1 MHENATATSFLE
13 QPTMLT
19 ETRAICTGRVDLA
32 PPAIITHDFSSDFD
46 L

>member
-13 QPTMLT
+13 QPMLT
-19 ETRAICTGRVDLA
+19 ETRAICTGRDDLV
-32 PPAIITHDFSSDFD
+32 PPSIITHDFSSDFD